1 MFFGLR
7 NYLFR
12 VKNVFGIRN
21 YFLGSKNVFGLR
33 NYFFRV
39 KTFFWSQKLFFPK
52 IFLSWG
58 LKTLFAS
65 AGGGQ
70 ESPAGQCWGS
80 LGLAGS
86 RYPRNRFWWSV
97 IRKNLRPKKFLRP
110 KNFFRRKNL
119 GGCNF
124 LLEKRSLVDFQIGN
138 CARANLFG
146 RDAARVFCTQRLQIR
161 EDWVLSTQS
170 SPAVCASGG
179 WSRPEDG
186 RVRRIF
192 SARIFSARIWAGA
205 TRPGFSLHR
214 DRGFVEIGFYLH
226 RDCRCIGPCGAII
239 FSPRFARTRRVYVYV
254 YTIEINISN
263 IHHRIV
269 SLCQEVQ

>member
-1 MFFGLR
+1 M
-7 NYLFR
+7 
-12 VKNVFGIRN
+12 VD
-21 YFLGSKNVFGLR
+21 
-33 NYFFRV
+33 
-39 KTFFWSQKLFFPK
+39 FP
-52 IFLSWG
+52 
-58 LKTLFAS
+58 
-65 AGGGQ
+65 
-70 ESPAGQCWGS
+70 
-80 LGLAGS
+80 
-86 RYPRNRFWWSV
+86 
-97 IRKNLRPKKFLRP
+97 IRKVRAREFVRARRGRG
-110 KNFFRRKNL
+110 FF
-119 GGCNF
+119 
-124 LLEKRSLVDFQIGN
+124 S
-138 CARANLFG
+138 
-146 RDAARVFCTQRLQIR
+146 TQRLQIC

-239 FSPRFARTRRVYVYV
+239 FSPRFARTRRGYVYM

-263 IHHRIV
+263 IHHKRFKAWNFFQILILGLKTLFA
-269 SLCQEVQ
+269 SAGGG